1 MTYKS
6 CKRQMERILKA
17 CIIGG
22 TNDFKDTC
30 HSIKGKTLLRIINNP
45 EMLKFMDRHGVV
57 ISNNEITETVH
68 DDNRMNSK
76 YVLMAHVY
84 NSNCISIIY
93 AVMD

>member
-1 MTYKS
+1 
-6 CKRQMERILKA
+6 
-17 CIIGG
+17 
-22 TNDFKDTC
+22 
-30 HSIKGKTLLRIINNP
+30 
-45 EMLKFMDRHGVV
+45 MLKFMDRHGVV